1 MGIKSAPMRTHSV
14 GVLKLHKTVKVFYTA
29 AWWRVLA
36 SNTSNVERTAYS
48 DDLISRGMSHAIP
61 WTVMEAVTSPTAQ
74 RIHAIADVLA
84 NQMHETFLHLIA
96 TNKKNAAQAYAK
108 AMTASGVAAQ
118 NQYEAMTAEV
128 NRHNANTVEAATRA
142 AVFLSDTIFV
152 SECALAVGGCIL
164 SFGLAPAFLAGGAE
178 AAMLLSSGYALA
190 GQVVKSAQ
198 GGEVSTA
205 VDPDFDI
212 DQGASVAGYGGGK
225 LLDRKVE
232 AREAAI
238 LKSTKTYKTANSR
251 ILFLSKQLGQKMKAG
266 SRARLVKNIAE
277 ARNERALAHT
287 EMEALERS
295 KSMLKFGSTRALPII
310 QAGLDVFF
318 ACKAQQSRLDDMH
331 VDWLGHDR

>member
-1 MGIKSAPMRTHSV
+1 MGIKSAPMRTHPV

-36 SNTSNVERTAYS
+36 SNTNNVERSAYS
-48 DDLISRGMSHAIP
+48 DDLISRGVSHALP
-61 WTVMEAVTSPTAQ
+61 WTTMESVTTPTNQ

-84 NQMHETFLHLIA
+84 NQMHENFLHLVA
-96 TNKKNAAQAYAK
+96 SNKKSAAQAYARS
-108 AMTASGVAAQ
+108 MTASGVAAQ
-118 NQYEAMTAEV
+118 NQYLAMTAEA
-128 NRHNANTVEAATRA
+128 NNHNADTAAAATRA

-198 GGEVSTA
+198 GNDVTTA
-205 VDPDFDI
+205 VDADFDI

-225 LLDRKVE
+225 LLDGKVE

-251 ILFLSKQLGQKMKAG
+251 VLSLSKQLGQKMKAG

-277 ARNERALAHT
+277 ARNQRALAHS
-287 EMEALERS
+287 EIEAIERS
-295 KSMLKFGSTRALPII
+295 KSMLKFGTTRALPVI
-310 QAGLDVFF
+310 QAGLDIFF
-318 ACKAQQSRLDDMH
+318 ACRAQHERLEGMH
-331 VDWLGHDR
+331 VDWLGRDK